1 MATPFSWSDTM
12 NIAFGSCLPCLKPAP
27 APTEDSDDI
36 PHNPAINRIPRAR
49 ADELQGLLADP
60 DTDIEAET
68 LSLHSNP
75 GRGRRSKKKRRPRTK
90 KTDENPRRITLFGY
104 DLFGRPAPPPI
115 QLPIDDDQDDALY
128 NSGPR
133 DRLTSTTTSATTS
146 TFDLDAAP
154 LDADAIAAMS
164 SPTVIATA
172 AAQAADAE
180 AQRLREKEERRQRRR
195 EKKELRRLAEALAAQ
210 NTVGDGEGAFEG
222 FQGSGGGITPT
233 AVGSRS
239 GYPRIPNAMFRG
251 PTSDSGSAS
260 GSGISGS
267 PGGAGGGFG
276 PFVGAPAVSPPP
288 DNDEEDAAADLDG
301 GMYARRAPRAAPGD
315 GSDSRSRT
323 SASRSDRGPQFP
335 DPRAVVAHI
344 QSQAYAARVASPSP
358 LQSQLKPN
366 LLDSAS
372 SISESFVT
380 AESNTTSAPPAKFKK
395 SKSSSSRTSRSHSS
409 TTASQSPSIPSP
421 LSPTFVNGVQDTA
434 VVSPST
440 VEHGQ
445 GFFDL
450 EPEAPVKRSRK
461 GSSAYAAQFSKNEN
475 LPEEMPEPTSTFP
488 VSRIGGGSREGF
500 PSTGF
505 GGAGASRARD
515 FGVFLSKRGDDEPVS
530 GSGL

>member
-1 MATPFSWSDTM
+1 MATPFSWSDTI
-12 NIAFGSCLPCLKPAP
+12 NIAISSCLPCFKASPAP
-27 APTEDSDDI
+27 AEDEDDI
-36 PHNPAINRIPRAR
+36 SNTAINRIPRAR

-90 KTDENPRRITLFGY
+90 KTDENPRKITLFGY
-104 DLFGRPAPPPI
+104 NLFGRPAPPPI
-115 QLPIDDDQDDALY
+115 QLPVDDDQDDAFY
-128 NSGPR
+128 NTGPR
-133 DRLTSTTTSATTS
+133 DRLTSTTTIATTS
-146 TFDLDAAP
+146 TFDSDAAP

-164 SPTVIATA
+164 SPTAIATA
-172 AAQAADAE
+172 AAQAADNE
-180 AQRLREKEERRQRRR
+180 AQLLREKEERRQRRR
-195 EKKELRRLAEALAAQ
+195 EKKERRRLAEALAAQ

-222 FQGSGGGITPT
+222 FQGSGGGT
-233 AVGSRS
+233 ASTSGGSRS
-239 GYPRIPNAMFRG
+239 GYLQRRG

-260 GSGISGS
+260 GSGFSGS

-276 PFVGAPAVSPPP
+276 PFVEAPALA
-288 DNDEEDAAADLDG
+288 NDEEDAAADLDG

-323 SASRSDRGPQFP
+323 SASRSDRGYQLP
-335 DPRAVVAHI
+335 DPRNVVAHI
-344 QSQAYAARVASPSP
+344 QSQALGARVASPSP
-358 LQSQLKPN
+358 LQAQFNPE
-366 LLDSAS
+366 DSAS
-372 SISESFVT
+372 VVSESK
-380 AESNTTSAPPAKFKK
+380 ATSAPPTKFKK

-421 LSPTFVNGVQDTA
+421 LSPTFAHGAQETA
-434 VVSPST
+434 IVSPST

-450 EPEAPVKRSRK
+450 EPEVPVRRSRK

-475 LPEEMPEPTSTFP
+475 SPEETPEPTPTFP

-505 GGAGASRARD
+505 GGAGAGRTRD
-515 FGVFLSKRGDDEPVS
+515 FGVFLARRGDDEPES
-530 GSGL
+530 GNGV